1 MNLPCRILCATIIV
15 ASCAPGALA
24 HGKRPVPV
32 ECAALTGYSYA
43 PSLPK
48 ESLIASAVLNPA
60 TATVPEHCQLQGTIE
75 AGRAGFGPTP
85 GDATTASLNQ
95 TYAIRWM
102 LRLPSD
108 WNGRFYFAGGGGTNG
123 NLGDA
128 LGGTALA
135 SGYAVVSQDSGHNNA
150 VNVTTEAGTATFGY
164 DPRARVDFGY
174 RSYDLVTQ
182 LAKSL
187 IKLH

>member
-1 MNLPCRILCATIIV
+1 MNLSGRLSCGILLA
-15 ASCAPGALA
+15 ASGISISLA
-24 HGKRPVPV
+24 HGRDPAPAA
-32 ECAALTGYSYA
+32 CTALTGYSYS
-43 PSLPK
+43 PWLPR
-48 ESLIASAVLNPA
+48 ESLIASAVLNAA
-60 TATVPEHCQLQGTIE
+60 TATLPEHCQLQGTIE
-75 AGRAGFGPTP
+75 GGRPGYGPTP
-85 GDATTASLNQ
+85 GDSTTASLNQ

-102 LRLPSD
+102 LRLPAN

-128 LGGTALA
+128 LGGNALA